1 MQMIREYVT
10 GLAAAAM
17 ICAIVLC
24 FAGKGKTE
32 PLLKLICGLVLT
44 FAMIDPILHIS
55 GGDWESLG
63 IDFAGDA
70 EIAAEEGKDQAEKTV
85 RQLIKEETEAYILD
99 KAQSLD
105 LNIQVSVGLSDQPMP
120 VPVQVTIRGQVSPYK
135 RSQLSRI
142 LTEELGIAKEMQ
154 QWIS

>member
-1 MQMIREYVT
+1 MQMLREYIT

-24 FAGKGKTE
+24 FAGKGKTL

-44 FAMIDPILHIS
+44 FVMIDPILHIS
-55 GGDWESLG
+55 VGDWESLG
-63 IDFAGDA
+63 IDFGREA
-70 EIAAEEGKDQAEKTV
+70 ERAAQEGKEEAVKTV
-85 RQLIKEETEAYILD
+85 SQLIKEETEAYILD

-105 LNIQVSVGLSDQPMP
+105 LHIQVTVELSDQAMP
-120 VPVQVTIRGQVSPYK
+120 VPVRATIRGQVSPYK
-135 RSQLSRI
+135 KSQLSRI

-154 QWIS
+154 TWIS